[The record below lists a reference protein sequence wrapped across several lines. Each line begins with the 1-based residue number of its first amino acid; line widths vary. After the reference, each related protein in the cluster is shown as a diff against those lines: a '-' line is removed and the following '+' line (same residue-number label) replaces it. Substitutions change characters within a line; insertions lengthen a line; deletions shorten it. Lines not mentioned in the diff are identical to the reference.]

1 MTRRRNNK
9 IIKKHVSYQWSV
21 LLFALQFAID
31 GLLKYR
37 YSAILQSVTIVENF
51 TDGGVKGVLQC

>member
-37 YSAILQSVTIVENF
+37 YSAILQSVTMVENF